1 MDDKTKVEEKE
12 EGYMETDIL
21 KDEPSTVDVEPKE
34 TSVVEDEKAEQP
46 DNKNNEESSGI
57 EELDIPQGTDNV
69 GEISDRKNDMGEISD
84 NGHNNLDKLMDV
96 VMKITVELGKTKL
109 TLKQV
114 LELQKGSIVELD
126 RYAGDNVDIFVNN
139 RMIAQ
144 GEVVV
149 VDDKF
154 GVRIVDLVTQKSETE
169 PQQ

>member
-1 MDDKTKVEEKE
+1 MEENIKTEEVQE
-12 EGYMETDIL
+12 
-21 KDEPSTVDVEPKE
+21 
-34 TSVVEDEKAEQP
+34 
-46 DNKNNEESSGI
+46 
-57 EELDIPQGTDNV
+57 NV
-69 GEISDRKNDMGEISD
+69 GENGKDIAANSQVEELENMSEPEAETTGTEESPTMQSAQEPDIEQSLTDTVQSVNLLDDDSG

-96 VMKITVELGKTKL
+96 VMKITVELGKTTL

-126 RYAGDNVDIFVNN
+126 RYAGDNVDIYVNN

-154 GVRIVDLVTQKSETE
+154 GVRIVELISPKKDDESQE
-169 PQQ
+169 